1 MVFRSLNRIFAVEN
15 LYTMRKIVHY
25 IILLTLVLS
34 ACTSP
39 SHEAMRQRLKY
50 VSDCNRADTVF
61 TERWLPTVDSL
72 VAYFDRHG
80 SANDRTMAHYVQGRV
95 YHDMGEAP
103 QALEC
108 YQRAAEVADTT
119 SADCDFLQLS
129 RVYALTAHLFLCQ
142 NLPANA
148 LSELSSAAKYALRG
162 RDSITYISSL
172 EQMAVALYEQQD
184 FDQATDMGKTVFSL
198 YYQVGDTARAF
209 GCLPLFI
216 MSALRHNDTGTA
228 GKWLK
233 LYEEQSGFVNENF
246 LAQKGH
252 ESYYA
257 LKGNYLL
264 QCGEITTAEIF
275 FRRLMTSAHQ
285 PEMSL
290 RAYQGLYETFSRG
303 GQRDSTAKYAVL
315 YSQYNDSS
323 TMALRSREL
332 QQLESLYNYSHSK
345 KISAQMAMK
354 AAKAEKTVL
363 SIVFLLS
370 VSILIAVGL
379 LLYYLMKVKSR
390 MRNASLIYFTLL
402 IRYLREHMRLQLM
415 IDEDSLNR
423 NNIEEQQK
431 KVNVL
436 KRQMAVC
443 RGDENEAWNVDD
455 MLLGSQTVLYFHEMA
470 AIGKRPKNE
479 DWISLRQSVND
490 FLPGFIDAIGQ
501 QAMIGN
507 QETNI
512 CIFVKLLFSPS
523 EICSLLDLKPQALT
537 NMRTRLL
544 WKLFRKRGGAKDFDL
559 EIRRMVPPK

>member
-1 MVFRSLNRIFAVEN
+1 
-15 LYTMRKIVHY
+15 
-25 IILLTLVLS
+25 
-34 ACTSP
+34 
-39 SHEAMRQRLKY
+39 
-50 VSDCNRADTVF
+50 
-61 TERWLPTVDSL
+61 
-72 VAYFDRHG
+72 
-80 SANDRTMAHYVQGRV
+80 
-95 YHDMGEAP
+95 
-103 QALEC
+103 
-108 YQRAAEVADTT
+108 
-119 SADCDFLQLS
+119 
-129 RVYALTAHLFLCQ
+129 
-142 NLPANA
+142 
-148 LSELSSAAKYALRG
+148 
-162 RDSITYISSL
+162 
-172 EQMAVALYEQQD
+172 
-184 FDQATDMGKTVFSL
+184 
-198 YYQVGDTARAF
+198 
-209 GCLPLFI
+209 
-216 MSALRHNDTGTA
+216 
-228 GKWLK
+228 
-233 LYEEQSGFVNENF
+233 
-246 LAQKGH
+246 
-252 ESYYA
+252 
-257 LKGNYLL
+257 
-264 QCGEITTAEIF
+264 
-275 FRRLMTSAHQ
+275 
-285 PEMSL
+285 
-290 RAYQGLYETFSRG
+290 
-303 GQRDSTAKYAVL
+303 
-315 YSQYNDSS
+315 
-323 TMALRSREL
+323 MALRSREL